1 MKSMQKIKRN
11 LPLVAMIGI
20 LFATGVAFANMFE
33 KQLNIGIPVA
43 LGEDGE
49 DTEDKE
55 DEEDEKE
62 DEEDN
67 DRDEEDNEEDEKD
80 SEDEDE
86 NEEQEKSRTRTY
98 TQTRTQA
105 QENDSEENEDA
116 RESEKD
122 SAEDAN
128 EIAKDIKELNE
139 DISKVEMRIGVL
151 AANGFSVESFDTA
164 LAEVK
169 SLAAEAQA
177 QAVSN
182 FKGAERMMETAEHKL
197 ERLEKLVKM
206 SLKDD
211 DEDEES
217 TEEAIEEIQELK
229 RDLAKVEARII
240 AASAAGID
248 VSSYNIIISDV
259 KALLAQAEEKLA
271 AGNFVEA
278 ESIAEL
284 ASKKLDRMDDAVEDF
299 DEDEEDDDVA
309 KEYKNEVAQFIHN
322 LKAIGEMEGGIGE
335 QVRVVAQAQ
344 NDSENE
350 VEDSIKE
357 IEDRHGFV
365 EFLVGPKYGS
375 IAQIKAV
382 IAENEARIKV
392 LNDLSGQITDPA
404 VKTVFQDQITILS
417 QQNANL
423 QKFVADTED
432 GISLFGWLVK
442 MFS

>member
-1 MKSMQKIKRN
+1 MQKIKRN

-33 KQLNIGIPVA
+33 KQLNIGVPVA

-55 DEEDEKE
+55 DEEDERE

-67 DRDEEDNEEDEKD
+67 DRDEEKDEEDEKD

-86 NEEQEKSRTRTY
+86 NEEQEKNRTRAY
-98 TQTRTQA
+98 TQTRTQT
-105 QENDSEENEDA
+105 QENDSEEDEDA
-116 RESEKD
+116 REAEKD

-128 EIAKDIKELNE
+128 EIAKDIKELNK
-139 DISKVEMRIGVL
+139 DISKVEMRISVL
-151 AANGFSVESFDTA
+151 AANGFFVESFNTA

-169 SLAAEAQA
+169 GLAAEAQA

-229 RDLAKVEARII
+229 RDLAKVEARISV
-240 AASAAGID
+240 ASAAGID
-248 VSSYNIIISDV
+248 VSSYSTIIADV

-299 DEDEEDDDVA
+299 DEDEEEDDDVA

-322 LKAIGEMEGGIGE
+322 LKAIGEIEGGIGE

-350 VEDSIKE
+350 VDDSIKE

-382 IAENEARIKV
+382 MAENEARIKV
-392 LNDLSGQITDPA
+392 LTDLSGQITDPA

-423 QKFVADTED
+423 QKFVADTES